1 MKLVIACHQI
11 SFSSNKHENLNRI
24 LRTLEKVN
32 AQIHVFPEYSMG
44 NLVNGL
50 TPVFVKKNAESLDG
64 PFVTKVLE
72 KTRELNLAVVFTVFL
87 KENTG
92 IFNAAILV
100 EKGKIKALYKKIHL
114 FDAFG
119 YNESRIFSPG
129 NEIVLA
135 TIKGFKIGL
144 AVCFDLRFPE
154 LFRAMAYK
162 GADLFIVPSAWYKG
176 KYKVEQWQVLALSRA
191 HENGAY
197 LVAVDQ
203 TNPFFI
209 GHSIITSPFATV
221 LKKIGEE
228 EESFVVELD
237 YERILESR
245 KLIPIL
251 SLSKPDIYRTF

>member
-1 MKLVIACHQI
+1 
-11 SFSSNKHENLNRI
+11 
-24 LRTLEKVN
+24 
-32 AQIHVFPEYSMG
+32 MG
-44 NLVNGL
+44 NPVNGL
-50 TPVFVKKNAESLDG
+50 TPVFVKENAERVDG
-64 PFVTKVLE
+64 PFITKVLE
-72 KTRELNLAVVFTVFL
+72 KTRKLNLAAVFTAFL
-87 KENTG
+87 RENNR
-92 IFNAAILV
+92 IFNVAILV

-119 YNESRIFSPG
+119 YSESSMFSPG
-129 NEIVLA
+129 NKIA
-135 TIKGFKIGL
+135 IAKIKGFKIGL

-162 GADLFIVPSAWYKG
+162 GVDLFIVPSAWYKG
-176 KYKVEQWQVLALSRA
+176 KFKVEQWQVLTLSRA

-197 LVAVDQ
+197 LVGVDQ

-221 LKKIGEE
+221 IKRIGEE
-228 EESFVVELD
+228 ERSFVVELD
-237 YERILESR
+237 YERLLESR